1 MKTLKTSIRLLVIF
15 ALSAIM
21 VSTSCKKDKKE
32 TKSSEKKVLTFQFVS
47 VTPVVTAT
55 INEATKSI
63 VADFPVGTNVANMVT
78 GVGISDKA
86 TINPA
91 SGVAQ
96 NFTNPVNYTVTAED
110 GSTVVY
116 TVTVTIG
123 GASPLDPQTLS
134 GSMSTNKTL
143 TNWSAGI
150 DYIID
155 GTFTIS
161 GNALLTIEPGVKI
174 LFTGVD
180 GGITVE
186 QNAGLKMVGT
196 VADPIIFSGPIN
208 NPNIG
213 SWYGFEINSNRADN
227 EFSYVQFINGGSKD
241 IYSVINLWGDAKLKI
256 SNCTISGSLGGGL
269 GLNNSSKVTVF
280 TGNTIEKCAEMPIW
294 AHNLEAIITISGSNF
309 FQNNTQNYIHIENNT
324 SISNDATINYQTIP
338 YYFASGFSLNK
349 TLTIQEGSTLS
360 FNSGVSFSV
369 ENSGKIIAIGT
380 ALKRI
385 TFTGGVKEAGYWDYI
400 WINTNLACSF
410 VNCDFEYGGKNYGML
425 YLEDPTNIT
434 LTNNNFRN
442 CNHYGASRYYEAGA
456 GITASGNTFS
466 NCQLGNI
473 ENRYEGTVSSN
484 F

>member
-32 TKSSEKKVLTFQFVS
+32 TKSSEKKVLTFQFIS
-47 VTPVVTAT
+47 VTPAVTAT

-78 GVGISDKA
+78 GIGISDKA
-86 TINPA
+86 SINPA

-116 TVTVTIG
+116 TATVTIG

-134 GSMSTNKTL
+134 GSMSTNQTL
-143 TNWSAGI
+143 VNRSAGI

-155 GTFTIS
+155 GTYTVG
-161 GNALLTIEPGVKI
+161 GNALLTVEPGVKI

-180 GGITVE
+180 GRIAVE
-186 QNAGLKMVGT
+186 ANAGLKMVGT
-196 VADPIIFSGPIN
+196 ATDPIILSGPIN
-208 NPNIG
+208 NPNPG
-213 SWYGFEINSNRADN
+213 SWYGIDISSVRPDN
-227 EFSYVQFINGGSKD
+227 EFGFVYFNNGGSNSN
-241 IYSVINLWGDAKLKI
+241 YSVINLWDATLKM

-269 GLNNSSKVTVF
+269 ELNHTSKVTVF

-294 AHNLEAIITISGSNF
+294 SSTLDGIIAITGLNAF
-309 FQNNTQNYIHIENNT
+309 LNNTQNVIEISTGT
-324 SISNDATINYQTIP
+324 SIANDATLNYQTIP
-338 YYFASGFSLNK
+338 YYFESGVSIDK
-349 TLTIQEGSTLS
+349 TLTVQAGTVLS
-360 FNSGVSFSV
+360 FGLGASCTIDDGGKLIANGTVS
-369 ENSGKIIAIGT
+369 N
-380 ALKRI
+380 RI
-385 TFTGGVKEAGYWDYI
+385 TFTGNVKETGYWNSI
-400 WINTNLACSF
+400 WIYSTLASSLI
-410 VNCDFEYGGKNYGML
+410 NCDIEYGGKSYEML
-425 YLEDPTNIT
+425 YIPNNPSIT

-442 CNHYGASRYYEAGA
+442 CLNHGASRQNEAST
-456 GITASGNTFS
+456 GITASGNTFT
-466 NCQLGNI
+466 NCLPGNI
-473 ENRYEGTVSSN
+473 YNREEATVSVN

>member
-1 MKTLKTSIRLLVIF
+1 
-15 ALSAIM
+15 M

-32 TKSSEKKVLTFQFVS
+32 TKSSEKKVLTFQFIS
-47 VTPVVTAT
+47 VTPAVTAT

-63 VADFPVGTNVANMVT
+63 VADFPVGTNVANMIT
-78 GVGISDKA
+78 GIGISDKA

-96 NFTNPVNYTVTAED
+96 NFTNPINYTVTAED

-116 TVTVTIG
+116 TATVTIG

-134 GSMSTNKTL
+134 GSMSTNQTL
-143 TNWSAGI
+143 VNRSAGI

-180 GGITVE
+180 GGITVK

-196 VADPIIFSGPIN
+196 AADPIIFSGPIN

-227 EFSYVQFINGGSKD
+227 EFSYVQFINGGSND

-256 SNCTISGSLGGGL
+256 SNCTISGSLGNGVGL
-269 GLNNSSKVTVF
+269 DGASKLTTF
-280 TGNTIEKCAEMPIW
+280 TGNTIEKCLKNPVYAYSFESIM
-294 AHNLEAIITISGSNF
+294 AINATNIFT
-309 FQNNTQNYIHIENNT
+309 NNTLNFIHIPGNT
-324 SISNDATINYQTIP
+324 GIEYDATMNALSIP
-338 YYFASGFSLNK
+338 YYFEGGLSFNIA
-349 TLTIQEGSTLS
+349 LTIQEGTTLAFGSSTYLS
-360 FNSGVSFSV
+360 VNDG
-369 ENSGKIIAIGT
+369 GKIIANGT
-380 ALKRI
+380 PTKRI
-385 TFTGGVKEAGYWDYI
+385 TFTGYSKDPGYWNCI
-400 WINTNLACSF
+400 WIETSLACKF
-410 VNCDFEYGGKNYGML
+410 ENCDIEYGGKNTNYGAL
-425 YLEDPTNIT
+425 YIYDTPLIT
-434 LTNNNFRN
+434 LTNNTFKFSTS
-442 CNHYGASRYYEAGA
+442 YGASRMDNTNT
-456 GITASGNTFS
+456 GITAIGNTFN
-466 NCQLGNI
+466 NCVSGNVY
-473 ENRYEGTVSSN
+473 NRNVASISAN